1 MKSSVGLG
9 TRRPEIR
16 RPEIRRP
23 RTRKQLGAALVLLLV
38 CPFFSAL
45 AEESAASTES
55 EWLLVTLK
63 DSLAIAEGDVL
74 RFRHTLGNVQVKTGD
89 TDRVQVTA
97 LAQHHADDPRKPEIQ
112 FVPKAAGAAQD
123 LRVEFAHLEVE
134 EQEAWAKR
142 RIDIGLLLPQGTAFE
157 IETTDGSIET
167 KGVTAPATLTT
178 KSGEILCKKS
188 GGNLTAR
195 SERGEIRVILQRTGP
210 GHAVQLS
217 SLTGEIWATLLEGA
231 RAEIGLETR
240 GPITTDYSI
249 EIDRKAGSPFK
260 KGRVQI
266 GLEGGSQVQIK
277 SHSGSIRLQGLIA
290 PEGHE

>member
-1 MKSSVGLG
+1 MLRLG
-9 TRRPEIR
+9 A
-16 RPEIRRP
+16 
-23 RTRKQLGAALVLLLV
+23 GAALLLLLV
-38 CPFFSAL
+38 SPFLSVF
-45 AEESAASTES
+45 AEEPTAGAES

-63 DSLAIAEGDVL
+63 DSLAVEEGDVL

-112 FVPKAAGAAQD
+112 FVPKASGATQD
-123 LRVEFAHLEVE
+123 LRVGFAHLEVE

-157 IETTDGSIET
+157 IETIDGSIET
-167 KGVTAPATLTT
+167 KGVTAPAKLTT
-178 KSGEILCKKS
+178 KNGEILCKKN
-188 GGNLTAR
+188 GGDLTAH
-195 SERGEIRVILQRTGP
+195 SERGDIRVILQRTGP
-210 GHAVQLS
+210 GHAVNLS

-231 RAEIGLETR
+231 RAKIDLETR

-260 KGRVQI
+260 KGRVRI
-266 GLEGGSQVQIK
+266 GLEGGSQIQIK
-277 SHSGSIRLQGLIA
+277 SHSGAIRLQGLIA
-290 PEGHE
+290 PEAHE